1 LPWDHGSK
9 RPATSVSSRYRDW
22 KLETRK
28 FKFAAPFAIFEF
40 RFSNFG
46 LYGLRCCFQLHD
58 LETGWSA
65 ALIKGEVGM
74 ILKGQIALITGA
86 SSGIGR
92 ATAEALAREGA
103 RVGVNYLKN
112 QKGAEEAV
120 DAIRKAGGEALAI
133 RADVTRQ
140 QEVQSLVAAVRAA
153 WGRIDILVNNAG
165 DLIARR
171 TLKDMTEEYWD
182 QIMDLNLKSVFLC
195 TQAVWQEMAA
205 RRSGC
210 IINVSSIAGRN
221 GGGLGAAA
229 YAAAKGALLTYT
241 KGLAKELAP
250 HGIRVNGIAPG
261 VIATPYH
268 ERFSPPELM
277 AKFVANIPMGRAGTS
292 EEIADV
298 ILFLASPAARYI
310 LGETVEVNGGMLMD

>member
-1 LPWDHGSK
+1 M
-9 RPATSVSSRYRDW
+9 RYDAFFSFT
-22 KLETRK
+22 KLE
-28 FKFAAPFAIFEF
+28 
-40 RFSNFG
+40 
-46 LYGLRCCFQLHD
+46 C
-58 LETGWSA
+58 LETDRHA
-65 ALIKGEVGM
+65 ALIEGEVVM
-74 ILKGQIALITGA
+74 ILEGQVALITGA

-92 ATAEALAREGA
+92 ATAEAMAREGA

-120 DAIRKAGGEALAI
+120 EAIRKAGGEALAI
-133 RADVTRQ
+133 RADVTHQ
-140 QEVQSLVAAVRAA
+140 QEVHALVAAVRKK

-171 TLKDMTEEYWD
+171 TLADMTEEYWD

-195 TQAVWQEMAA
+195 TQAVWEEMAA
-205 RRSGC
+205 RQTGC
-210 IINVSSIAGRN
+210 IINVTSIAGRN

-229 YAAAKGALLTYT
+229 YAAAKGGLLTYT

-277 AKFVANIPMGRAGTS
+277 AKFVANIPQGRAGTS